1 MVEIS
6 DLSKSEC
13 TNPKLR
19 IFSFEHFTYINQIF
33 GDQTIREIIREVFP
47 NKKYLFGVQQ
57 TGEEFENSHHH
68 VLIEK
73 KTNAVICS
81 GIQGYQNLS
90 INKNDTLCQSYSLLN
105 YFSIPINPDQKQRQ
119 LDMISMYRNIL
130 SNKKFLKKID
140 QIIDHPDNSRL
151 WIDTTV
157 ERDNDYILMDKEHI
171 LEKINNTLNVW
182 EQYGYWYFIG
192 DGKCPNTKKRKRV
205 IGGKTK
211 QQRTNNKSVTHF
223 LI

>member
-1 MVEIS
+1 MSRMVEIS

-73 KTNAVICS
+73 K
-81 GIQGYQNLS
+81 
-90 INKNDTLCQSYSLLN
+90 NKRSDM
-105 YFSIPINPDQKQRQ
+105 QR
-119 LDMISMYRNIL
+119 
-130 SNKKFLKKID
+130 
-140 QIIDHPDNSRL
+140 NSR
-151 WIDTTV
+151 IS
-157 ERDNDYILMDKEHI
+157 
-171 LEKINNTLNVW
+171 
-182 EQYGYWYFIG
+182 
-192 DGKCPNTKKRKRV
+192 
-205 IGGKTK
+205 
-211 QQRTNNKSVTHF
+211 KSKYK
-223 LI
+223 